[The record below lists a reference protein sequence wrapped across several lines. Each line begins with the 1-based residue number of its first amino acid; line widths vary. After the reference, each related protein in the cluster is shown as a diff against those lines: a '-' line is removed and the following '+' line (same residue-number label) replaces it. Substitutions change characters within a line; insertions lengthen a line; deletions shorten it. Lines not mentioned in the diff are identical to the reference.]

1 MHTKLSALVLLA
13 VFASPLFASQIETAA
28 EPVKEWAHPI
38 KQEANLYR
46 IDHKLYRSEQL
57 TAADAADL
65 ERIGVKSVINL
76 RFFDRN
82 DNETTLAGR
91 NFNLLNR
98 PLLTWRIKPKDI
110 ADTLYMIEENQKNG
124 PVLIHCYH
132 GADRTGL
139 ISAMY
144 RIVYQG
150 WTIEEAKAEMQN
162 GPYGFH
168 SIWKNIGKLFTE
180 TNVAEVKSHLETLRL
195 QNSFRQAGKRVDSL
209 AQR

>member
-1 MHTKLSALVLLA
+1 MHIKLTTIFLSA
-13 VFASPLFASQIETAA
+13 VFSIPAFASQLEQDALSETAKVWA
-28 EPVKEWAHPI
+28 QPV

-46 IDHKLYRSEQL
+46 IDPNLYRSEQL
-57 TAADAADL
+57 TADDAADL
-65 ERIGVKSVINL
+65 EKIGVKSVINL

-82 DNETTLAGR
+82 DNETVLSGR
-91 NFNLLNR
+91 NFTLLNR

-110 ADTLYMIEENQKNG
+110 ADTLYLIEQHQKNG

-150 WTIEEAKAEMQN
+150 WTIEEAKNEMQQ

-180 TNVAEVKSHLETLRL
+180 TNVAEVKKHLEALRL
-195 QNSFRQAGKRVDSL
+195 QNRYS
-209 AQR
+209 